1 VTVDLNLGAEQR
13 QIIASVKDV
22 LADRFPL
29 SRFRDARGGDHD
41 KDALAQVAELGWLG
55 LGIEEQFGGAGFAL
69 VDDVL
74 LFRELGH
81 HLVTPAVMAGSLG
94 AHLALA
100 CGNTG
105 LAADIASGA
114 VRLSLANAL
123 RGDEGDRPTTTYV
136 IYDGA
141 DADYL
146 LSWDATEFAC
156 FPASQLIVPQ
166 PGRCIDRTVS
176 LRRASGVATGNLT
189 LTDDAARKL
198 RRRADLLIAAQ
209 LLGMTE
215 GALDLSVEYAKLRR
229 QFGQPIG
236 SFQAIKHRCADMK
249 VRAKVLASLVLM
261 AALAEQGGHPDAALQ
276 IAAARLLASRY
287 AIENAGAG
295 IQIHG
300 AMGFSAE
307 CDAHLFLLR
316 AHLLENVGSTAAE
329 REVEMAS
336 LPQ

>member
-22 LADRFPL
+22 LVDRFPL
-29 SRFRDARGGDHD
+29 SRFRGERGGDRD
-41 KDALAQVAELGWLG
+41 KEALAQVAALGWLG
-55 LGIEEQFGGAGFAL
+55 LGIEEQLGGAGFTL

-74 LFRELGH
+74 LFRELGR
-81 HLVTPAVMAGSLG
+81 HLVTPAVMAGSLC

-100 CGNTG
+100 LGNTG
-105 LAADIASGA
+105 LAADIMKGA
-114 VRLSLANAL
+114 LRLSLANAL
-123 RGDEGDRPTTTYV
+123 RGDEKGRPTPTYA

-146 LSWDATEFAC
+146 LFWDATEFTC
-156 FPASQLIVPQ
+156 VPASQVIAPQ
-166 PGRCIDRTVS
+166 PGRCIDRTIS
-176 LRRASGVATGNLT
+176 LRRASVAATSNLT
-189 LTDDAARKL
+189 LRDDAARKL

-209 LLGMTE
+209 LLGMAE

-249 VRAKVLASLVLM
+249 VRVKVLAALVLM
-261 AALAEQGGHPDAALQ
+261 AALAEQEGHRDAALQ
-276 IAAARLLASRY
+276 VAAARLLASRY
-287 AIENAGAG
+287 ALENAAAG